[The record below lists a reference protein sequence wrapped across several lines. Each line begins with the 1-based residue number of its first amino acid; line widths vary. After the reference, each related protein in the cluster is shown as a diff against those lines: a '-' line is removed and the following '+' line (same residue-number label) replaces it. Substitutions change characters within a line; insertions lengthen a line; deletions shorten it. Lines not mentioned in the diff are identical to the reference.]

1 MLVIPRSAFL
11 LHLLFSFYVDILR
24 NMRCLPCNNLRL
36 TKESQIS
43 ISKVHLSFNV
53 VFQRWPRLVLHCGWL
68 FYCYHIDSRIF
79 VHLCEANRANVSLLQ
94 EFIHKWLLL
103 LNHVL
108 KSHRFMRRLILA
120 QREGW
125 LSTQL
130 EGLGIR
136 ELLLDASDCRLSKDL
151 FWFRAN
157 HLRLLDL
164 ISRDWD
170 LSWEN
175 LVYLLVVEIFPSLL
189 FFT

>member
-1 MLVIPRSAFL
+1 
-11 LHLLFSFYVDILR
+11 
-24 NMRCLPCNNLRL
+24 MRCLPCNNLRL

-53 VFQRWPRLVLHCGWL
+53 VFQRWPRLVLDCRWL

-79 VHLCEANRANVSLLQ
+79 VHLCEANWANVSLLQ
-94 EFIHKWLLL
+94 EFIHKWLLLL

-136 ELLLDASDCRLSKDL
+136 ELLLGASDCRLSKDL

-170 LSWEN
+170 LSWKN